1 MQPNNSW
8 FVDVF
13 PFPRDLF
20 QLPCYF
26 SRGVINAFLRKL
38 FVEANGFH
46 GCGSILTRVLPLE
59 EREAL
64 IGDSSF
70 LASNNLMEG

>member
-1 MQPNNSW
+1 MHFW
-8 FVDVF
+8 
-13 PFPRDLF
+13 
-20 QLPCYF
+20 
-26 SRGVINAFLRKL
+26 GKL

-46 GCGSILTRVLPLE
+46 GCGSILKRVLPLE

-70 LASNNLMEG
+70 LVSKQFDGGIAERCLG